1 MDGIVE
7 NKSSLKKWVVHIT
20 VALIIVVWLTPT
32 LGLFVSSFRTRDQIS
47 VSGWWTAFFTTEQN
61 EVLRAAD
68 PDDFRVADG
77 DVFTVSGNLFVEGA
91 SSMTVTT
98 GKDFSAKKG
107 AGETGK
113 EIILWGTKLRTS
125 DAYVPG
131 EVADMGEGESI
142 TVQANGDYVWRGND
156 DQLSGRGQRVFV
168 TVNAPP
174 EFTLQNYHW
183 MLFDKT
189 NPHSLWQAL
198 LNTLI
203 MAIPSTIIPITM
215 AAFAAYALAWMNFRG
230 RGLLIAAVVAGLA
243 VPPNIALIPVLKLHM
258 DIGIGKSY
266 LGMWLAHS
274 AFTLPFALFLLRNYM
289 AGIPREIVEN
299 AKLDGAND
307 FQIFTRIILP
317 LSIPALASYAII
329 QFLWVFNDLLGPK
342 VFLIDSG
349 TGERDI
355 ITNAITRML
364 GPYAGNWDIISAG
377 AFISMAVPLAVFFAM
392 QRYFARGLLAG
403 SIKG

>member
-1 MDGIVE
+1 
-7 NKSSLKKWVVHIT
+7 
-20 VALIIVVWLTPT
+20 
-32 LGLFVSSFRTRDQIS
+32 
-47 VSGWWTAFFTTEQN
+47 
-61 EVLRAAD
+61 
-68 PDDFRVADG
+68 
-77 DVFTVSGNLFVEGA
+77 
-91 SSMTVTT
+91 
-98 GKDFSAKKG
+98 
-107 AGETGK
+107 
-113 EIILWGTKLRTS
+113 
-125 DAYVPG
+125 
-131 EVADMGEGESI
+131 MGEGESI

-168 TVNAPP
+168 TVRAPP

-274 AFTLPFALFLLRNYM
+274 AFTLPFAIFLLHNYM
-289 AGIPREIVEN
+289 AGIPREIIEN

-307 FQIFTRIILP
+307 FQIFIWIVLP
-317 LSIPALASYAII
+317 LSIPAIAAYAII
-329 QFLWVFNDLLGPK
+329 QFLWTFNDLLGPT
-342 VFLIDSG
+342 VFLIDAASG
-349 TGERDI
+349 RDV
-355 ITNAITRML
+355 ITSAIVRMMTAH
-364 GPYAGNWDIISAG
+364 GGRWDLLSTG
-377 AFISMAVPLAVFFAM
+377 AFISMAIPLAVFFTM
-392 QRYFARGLLAG
+392 QRYFLRGLLAG

>member
-7 NKSSLKKWVVHIT
+7 IKSSLKKWVVHIT
-20 VALIIVVWLTPT
+20 VALLVAVWLVPT
-32 LGLFVSSFRTRDQIS
+32 LGLFVSSFRTADQIS

-68 PDDFRVADG
+68 PDDFRLADG
-77 DVFTVSGNLFVEGA
+77 DVFTVSGNLFGEGA
-91 SSMTVTT
+91 S
-98 GKDFSAKKG
+98 KK
-107 AGETGK
+107 
-113 EIILWGTKLRTS
+113 IIYWGTKSRAS
-125 DAYVPG
+125 DVYVPG
-131 EVADMGEGESI
+131 DVADLGDGESI

-156 DQLSGRGQRVFV
+156 DQLSGRGQRVFA
-168 TVNAPP
+168 TVRAPP

-274 AFTLPFALFLLRNYM
+274 AFTLPFAIFLLHNYM
-289 AGIPREIVEN
+289 AGIPREIIEN

-307 FQIFTRIILP
+307 FQIFIRIILP
-317 LSIPALASYAII
+317 LSIPAIAAYAII
-329 QFLWVFNDLLGPK
+329 QFLWTFNDLLGPT
-342 VFLIDSG
+342 VFLIDAASG
-349 TGERDI
+349 RDV
-355 ITNAITRML
+355 ITSAIVRMMTAH
-364 GPYAGNWDIISAG
+364 GGRWDLLSTG
-377 AFISMAVPLAVFFAM
+377 AFISMAIPLAVFFTM
-392 QRYFARGLLAG
+392 QRYFLRGLLAG

>member
-7 NKSSLKKWVVHIT
+7 TKSSLKKWVVRIT
-20 VALIIVVWLTPT
+20 VALLLAVWLTPS
-32 LGLFVSSFRTRDQIS
+32 LGLFVSSFRTRLDIQQ
-47 VSGWWTAFFTTEQN
+47 SGWWTAFFTTEKN

-68 PDDFRVADG
+68 PDDFRLADG
-77 DVFTVSGNLFVEGA
+77 DVFTVSGNLFGEA
-91 SSMTVTT
+91 SS
-98 GKDFSAKKG
+98 
-107 AGETGK
+107 K
-113 EIILWGTKLRTS
+113 EITLWGTKRQSS

-131 EVADMGEGESI
+131 DVADMGDGESI

-156 DQLSGRGQRVFV
+156 DQLSGRGQRVFA
-168 TVNAPP
+168 TVRAPP

-243 VPPNIALIPVLKLHM
+243 VPPNIALIPILNLHI
-258 DIGIGKSY
+258 DIGIGKSF

-299 AKLDGAND
+299 AKLDGATD
-307 FQIFTRIILP
+307 FQIFIRIILP

-329 QFLWVFNDLLGPK
+329 QFLLVFNDLLGPK
-342 VFLIDSG
+342 VFLIDNSG
-349 TGERDI
+349 ARDI

>member
-32 LGLFVSSFRTRDQIS
+32 LGLFVSSFRTRVQIS

-68 PDDFRVADG
+68 PDDFRLADG
-77 DVFTVSGNLFVEGA
+77 DVFTVSGNLFGEG
-91 SSMTVTT
+91 SS
-98 GKDFSAKKG
+98 KK
-107 AGETGK
+107 
-113 EIILWGTKLRTS
+113 IILWGTKLRTS

-131 EVADMGEGESI
+131 EMADMGEGESI

-156 DQLSGRGQRVFV
+156 DQLSGRGQRVFA
-168 TVNAPP
+168 TVRAPP

-203 MAIPSTIIPITM
+203 MAIPSTIIPIVM

>member
-32 LGLFVSSFRTRDQIS
+32 LGLFVSSFRTRVQIS

-61 EVLRAAD
+61 KVFRAAD
-68 PDDFRVADG
+68 PDDFRRADG
-77 DVFTVSGNLFVEGA
+77 DVFTVSGNLFGEGA
-91 SSMTVTT
+91 S
-98 GKDFSAKKG
+98 KK
-107 AGETGK
+107 
-113 EIILWGTKLRTS
+113 IILWGTKSRAS
-125 DAYVPG
+125 DVYVPG
-131 EVADMGEGESI
+131 DVADLGDGESI

-168 TVNAPP
+168 TVRAPP

-203 MAIPSTIIPITM
+203 MAIPSTIIPIVM

>member
-7 NKSSLKKWVVHIT
+7 TKSSLKKWVVHIT
-20 VALIIVVWLTPT
+20 VTLLVAMWVTPS
-32 LGLFVSSFRTRDQIS
+32 LGLFVSSFRTRDQIT
-47 VSGWWTAFFTTEQN
+47 VSGWWTAFFTTEQIK
-61 EVLRAAD
+61 VFRAAD
-68 PDDFRVADG
+68 PDDFRLADG
-77 DVFTVSGNLFVEGA
+77 DVFTVSGNLFGEG
-91 SSMTVTT
+91 SS
-98 GKDFSAKKG
+98 KKI
-107 AGETGK
+107 T
-113 EIILWGTKLRTS
+113 LWGTSSRAI
-125 DAYVPG
+125 DVYVPG
-131 EVADMGEGESI
+131 DVADLGDGESI

-168 TVNAPP
+168 TVRAPP

-203 MAIPSTIIPITM
+203 MAIPSTIIPIVM

-392 QRYFARGLLAG
+392 QRYFLRGLWAG
-403 SIKG
+403 

>member
-32 LGLFVSSFRTRDQIS
+32 LGLFVSSFRTRVQIS

-68 PDDFRVADG
+68 PDDFRLADG
-77 DVFTVSGNLFVEGA
+77 DVFTVSGNLFGEG
-91 SSMTVTT
+91 SS
-98 GKDFSAKKG
+98 KK
-107 AGETGK
+107 
-113 EIILWGTKLRTS
+113 IILWGTKLRTS

-131 EVADMGEGESI
+131 EMADMGEGESI

-168 TVNAPP
+168 KVRAPP

-203 MAIPSTIIPITM
+203 MAIPSTIIPIVM

>member
-1 MDGIVE
+1 MDGKVE
-7 NKSSLKKWVVHIT
+7 TKSSLKKWVVRIT
-20 VALIIVVWLTPT
+20 VALLVAVWLTPT
-32 LGLFVSSFRTRDQIS
+32 LGLFVSSFRTRLAIQQ
-47 VSGWWTAFFTTEQN
+47 SGWWTAFFTTEKN

-68 PDDFRVADG
+68 PDDFRLADG
-77 DVFTVSGNLFVEGA
+77 DVFTVSGNLFGEA
-91 SSMTVTT
+91 SS
-98 GKDFSAKKG
+98 
-107 AGETGK
+107 K
-113 EIILWGTKLRTS
+113 EITLWGTKRRSS

-131 EVADMGEGESI
+131 DVADMGDGESI

-156 DQLSGRGQRVFV
+156 DQLSGRGQRVFA
-168 TVNAPP
+168 TVRAPP

-203 MAIPSTIIPITM
+203 MAIPSTIIPLVM

-243 VPPNIALIPVLKLHM
+243 VPPNIALIPILKLHI
-258 DIGIGKSY
+258 DIGIGKSF

-299 AKLDGAND
+299 AKLDGATD
-307 FQIFTRIILP
+307 FQIFIRIILP

-329 QFLWVFNDLLGPK
+329 QFLLVFNDLLGPK
-342 VFLIDSG
+342 VFLIDNSG
-349 TGERDI
+349 ARDI

>member
-32 LGLFVSSFRTRDQIS
+32 LGLFVSSFRTRVQIS

-68 PDDFRVADG
+68 PDDFRLADG
-77 DVFTVSGNLFVEGA
+77 DVFTVSGNLFGEG
-91 SSMTVTT
+91 SS
-98 GKDFSAKKG
+98 KK
-107 AGETGK
+107 
-113 EIILWGTKLRTS
+113 IILWGTKLRTS

-131 EVADMGEGESI
+131 EMADMGEGESI

-168 TVNAPP
+168 TVRAPP

-203 MAIPSTIIPITM
+203 MAIPSTIIPIVM